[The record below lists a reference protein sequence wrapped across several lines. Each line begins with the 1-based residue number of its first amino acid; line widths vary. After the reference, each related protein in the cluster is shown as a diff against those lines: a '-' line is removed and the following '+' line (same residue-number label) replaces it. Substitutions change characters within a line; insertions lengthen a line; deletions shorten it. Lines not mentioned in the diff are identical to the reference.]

1 MSKGGSN
8 PKGGVKRGKEQ
19 LESHTSPS
27 LLSKK
32 RTKCNNNST
41 RFSDAYVVFTHI
53 GGLLSADNIGRLM
66 VLVRRWVNTANCEK
80 EEKDRQEEKL
90 WQRRFGVGAAA

>member
-27 LLSKK
+27 LSLFSSKKK
-32 RTKCNNNST
+32 RTKCNNNSPCASLALMLLFAHICY
-41 RFSDAYVVFTHI
+41 RQILSGKADGVSEAVVEH
-53 GGLLSADNIGRLM
+53 N
-66 VLVRRWVNTANCEK
+66 
-80 EEKDRQEEKL
+80 KL
-90 WQRRFGVGAAA
+90 

>member
-27 LLSKK
+27 LPLSPLLGKKK
-32 RTKCNNNST
+32 RTKRNNNSPCASLALMLL
-41 RFSDAYVVFTHI
+41 FAHI
-53 GGLLSADNIGRLM
+53 CGLLSADIIG
-66 VLVRRWVNTANCEK
+66 
-80 EEKDRQEEKL
+80 Q
-90 WQRRFGVGAAA
+90 G